1 MKRLLLVPGLFL
13 SLVSCQLPP
22 DRGATSTIATQ
33 VTEQGSTRERYT
45 VITYEREHKGP
56 VSSVEDEAPLVLT
69 NPTPSP
75 SLPSPAG
82 SGTGCVSFD
91 LPPTKP
97 LPDIPTFTVAEQREP
112 CRVCDALVEHIAK
125 LRNYARQRDKAVEGA
140 YLEYHKKCTQPKDT
154 PPS

>member
-13 SLVSCQLPP
+13 SLVSCQMPP
-22 DRGATSTIATQ
+22 DRGASSTMSTQ

-56 VSSVEDEAPLVLT
+56 VSSVEDEEPLVLT
-69 NPTPSP
+69 NPTPTP
-75 SLPSPAG
+75 SLPSPDS
-82 SGTGCVSFD
+82 SGAGCVSFD
-91 LPPTKP
+91 LPASKP
-97 LPDIPTFTVAEQREP
+97 LPPIPTFTVAEQREP
-112 CRVCDALVEHIAK
+112 CRVCDALVEHIEK

-154 PPS
+154 PPL